1 MNKIKYLILPIT
13 LFIGFFLYDEKV
25 SATTFESLTVE
36 HQENVYYAMT
46 GSDGYFSADPFSY
59 YYMDGKTVYCIE
71 QGVRLDNNSYIGEEG
86 YTNSPFNFDTNRRI
100 ELIGHYGYDYPGHQT
115 QKYRMATQA
124 LIWETITGYDVN
136 FYTENYGWGD
146 YINIDYEREQIMNLV
161 NNHYSKPS
169 FNNQTFSA
177 ILNQEFVIEDTNNII
192 NEFEFYNKNDN
203 DARIENN
210 KLYVTPKSVGETTIQ
225 LFKSKYD
232 TTTTFFYVA
241 SDGYSQKLAYFRAS
255 DPVYADIHFN
265 VVGGKIKI
273 KKVDSENNSCK
284 ASGQASLIGAKYG
297 VYDSN
302 NNLVDTLVIGN
313 DCTATSKELP
323 YGRYKVKEI
332 SSSVGYK
339 IDTKVYDVEINS
351 TNILEVVSSEDV
363 IKGKIK
369 IKKVDSENN
378 SCKAS
383 GQASLIGAKYGVY
396 DSNNNLVDT
405 LVIGNDCTATS
416 KELPYGRYKV
426 KEISS
431 SVGYKIDT
439 KVYDVEINSTNIL
452 EVVSS
457 EDVIKGKIKIK
468 KVDNETNACKSQGQG
483 SLIGA
488 KYGIYDINNTLVD
501 TLIIDSDCTATSKLL
516 PYGNY
521 KVKEIES
528 SLGYEIDTNI
538 YDADIINT
546 NIIEIISKEKVI
558 KNFISILK
566 QYDYVDETTQFLNAE
581 SNVTFEIYF
590 EDGTKYG
597 EITTDKNGY
606 ATLELPYGIWKFHQV
621 NTHIGFEKIYD
632 FFITVDENSPKDH
645 YYNIL
650 NNKLSAYLKVI
661 KVDTETGNTIAI
673 ADTTFRIL
681 NIDTNQY
688 VSQFVAGK
696 VYDTFKTDENGIMTT
711 YLKLEAGNYKLIEV
725 SSPHNYLINTD
736 DLEFSI
742 GEDTYYNYTTY
753 GAFVTVYFDNQVIK
767 GQIEVN
773 KKGEDVIIENGNFR
787 YEQKPLENVVFEIYA
802 NEDILSADGN
812 ALYYEKGQLVD
823 TITTNKD
830 GYAISKELYLGTYYI
845 VETKTNDNYILDT
858 KKYEFTLTQKDNK
871 TPIVYHTYSAIN
883 MLKKGTL
890 EFTKTDLVNGESIP
904 NTTIEIYTDKD
915 ELIFT
920 GVTDTFGKIVIDNLV
935 VGKYYILEKEASTGY
950 IITDEKVSFE
960 IKENGEIVKATMT
973 NEKITSKVKIHKVD
987 ENNNAIK
994 GVTIGIYDLEDN
1006 LIYSGVTDENGD
1018 IEFLVEYGSYYF
1030 QEITTLDEYELSNE
1044 KVYFDVTKD
1053 GEYIQKTLV
1062 NELKEIEIPNTLKN
1076 KSFILEFSI
1085 FASLILGIGM
1095 IIYAKKENL

>member
-265 VVGGKIKI
+265 VVG
-273 KKVDSENNSCK
+273 
-284 ASGQASLIGAKYG
+284 
-297 VYDSN
+297 
-302 NNLVDTLVIGN
+302 
-313 DCTATSKELP
+313 
-323 YGRYKVKEI
+323 
-332 SSSVGYK
+332 
-339 IDTKVYDVEINS
+339 
-351 TNILEVVSSEDV
+351 
-363 IKGKIK
+363 GKIK

-915 ELIFT
+915 ELDMRKH
-920 GVTDTFGKIVIDNLV
+920 VLNR
-935 VGKYYILEKEASTGY
+935 LES
-950 IITDEKVSFE
+950 
-960 IKENGEIVKATMT
+960 
-973 NEKITSKVKIHKVD
+973 
-987 ENNNAIK
+987 
-994 GVTIGIYDLEDN
+994 
-1006 LIYSGVTDENGD
+1006 
-1018 IEFLVEYGSYYF
+1018 
-1030 QEITTLDEYELSNE
+1030 
-1044 KVYFDVTKD
+1044 
-1053 GEYIQKTLV
+1053 
-1062 NELKEIEIPNTLKN
+1062 
-1076 KSFILEFSI
+1076 
-1085 FASLILGIGM
+1085 
-1095 IIYAKKENL
+1095 